1 MEVTGKKSSM
11 NRVLTLPLPQLLH
24 MYTLGVNS
32 ENGFQICQAEAHTLE
47 QRSHRPMGFT
57 MLG

>member
-11 NRVLTLPLPQLLH
+11 NRVLTLPLPQLLY

-32 ENGFQICQAEAHTLE
+32 ENGFQIDQSSMLIAFITSTLL
-47 QRSHRPMGFT
+47 ST
-57 MLG
+57 TY